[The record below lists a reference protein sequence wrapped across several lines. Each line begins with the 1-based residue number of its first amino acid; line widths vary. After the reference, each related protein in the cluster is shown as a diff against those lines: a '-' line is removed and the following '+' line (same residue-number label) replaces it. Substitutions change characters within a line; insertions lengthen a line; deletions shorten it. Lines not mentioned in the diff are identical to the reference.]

1 MRTVGKIFATIVVL
15 LLLTSTIMLALLHTQ
30 YATAIITRTI
40 NTFSDYQLK
49 ADNIAYHIRDPWHLE
64 LEQLQ
69 LNYRQVPVLE
79 ADLLQLWLAPRQLFK
94 QGWYFDSVL
103 IDGTERLQSIDL
115 KTLPT
120 LYIARLAL
128 NHLNITSPA
137 IKLQNARLQI
147 DNWNSQAQP
156 WGQFSGDYQ
165 LSASRLSWQN
175 IELDN
180 VLIDGDHYDQKWKLY
195 GFSFDWQHASLN
207 GQAEYVDSE
216 AQPDALILHQL
227 TLTGLQLQ
235 DPTQLEQFKT
245 QLTQLKATDITVNI
259 KRLDILE
266 SSMEMP
272 DYGFNSLNLSLQD
285 WHWPA
290 TGWQQQN
297 AHLSLSASSI
307 QWQKTVFEEPLVELF
322 FAPQQI
328 TIDGL
333 SSKVFDGFIQT
344 DGALTPDLLALN
356 QVSINGIR
364 WLRPE
369 QWRQSA
375 ATLNRA
381 FDDIS
386 ITKLDVGYAQLT
398 DNNPSFPIQVTGL
411 NINGEDLILKRKGQ
425 LGLWQ
430 GELSVSA
437 GFVSV
442 NRVTMI
448 EPYLMMQSQAGNWQ
462 LAEAIVPFKNGLLE
476 ASGGIELD
484 QPGQPWQLFMHAD
497 SMPAST
503 LPYWLQLP
511 LPLSGAMDLTLSAT
525 GLAQHQTSLAYS
537 LSGELT
543 AGFRQLQPL
552 ELTTAQI
559 WQLWSQS
566 GKEQANLD
574 QHTRNSLGYSSKHLA
589 NNGAKSTTDASAPV
603 QPLTATP
610 VHITADRGRLVI
622 APMTLSGNGIEA
634 NFEGKWDLA
643 NTAEQTMTLKAKQ
656 GCQQLIREWRGDQ
669 QQLSLSSCDGNNI

>member
-49 ADNIAYHIRDPWHLE
+49 ADNIAYHISDPWHLQ
-64 LEQLQ
+64 LEQPQ

-79 ADLLQLWLAPRQLFK
+79 ADQLQLWLAPQQLFK

-103 IDGTERLQSIDL
+103 IEGTERMQPIVL
-115 KTLPT
+115 KTLPAI
-120 LYIARLAL
+120 YIARLAL
-128 NHLNITSPA
+128 NNLNITSPA
-137 IKLQNARLQI
+137 ISLQDARLQI

-156 WGQFSGDYQ
+156 WGQFSGDFQ

-175 IELDN
+175 IKLKN

-207 GQAEYVDSE
+207 GQAEYLASDV
-216 AQPDALILHQL
+216 QPDSLILHQL

-235 DPTQLEQFKT
+235 DPTLLEQFKT
-245 QLTQLKATDITVNI
+245 QLTQLEATDLTLNI

-266 SSMEMP
+266 SSVEVP
-272 DYGFNSLNLSLQD
+272 GHAFNSVNLSLQD

-290 TGWQQQN
+290 TYWQQQN

-307 QWQKTVFEEPLVELF
+307 QWQETVFEEPLVELS

-333 SSKVFDGFIQT
+333 SGKVFDGFIQT

-356 QVSINGIR
+356 QVTINGIR

-398 DNNPSFPIQVTGL
+398 DNNPSFPFQLTGL
-411 NINGEDLILKRKGQ
+411 NINGEDLLLKRHGQ

-437 GFVSV
+437 GFASV

-448 EPYLMMQSQAGNWQ
+448 EPYLMMQSEAGNWQ
-462 LAEAIVPFKNGLLE
+462 LTQAIVPFKNGLLDATGE
-476 ASGGIELD
+476 VQLD
-484 QPGQPWQLFMHAD
+484 RPGQPWQLFLQAD
-497 SMPAST
+497 SMPTST
-503 LPYWLQLP
+503 LPYWFQLP
-511 LPLSGAMDLTLSAT
+511 LPLSGAMDITLSAT

-543 AGFRQLQPL
+543 AGFRQLQSR
-552 ELTTAQI
+552 ELTTEQL
-559 WQLWSQS
+559 WQLWSQP
-566 GKEQANLD
+566 GKEQTDIDWQA
-574 QHTRNSLGYSSKHLA
+574 RNSSDNLSNHLSK
-589 NNGAKSTTDASAPV
+589 NVSNSTADASAPV
-603 QPLTATP
+603 QPFSATP
-610 VHITADRGRLVI
+610 LHITADRGRLVI
-622 APMTLSGNGIEA
+622 EPITLSGNGIEA
-634 NFEGKWDLA
+634 NLQGKWDLA
-643 NTAEQTMTLKAKQ
+643 NSAEQAVKLQAKQ
-656 GCQQLIREWRGDQ
+656 GCQQLVREWEGDQ
-669 QQLSLSSCDGNNI
+669 RRLSLSSCNGNNR